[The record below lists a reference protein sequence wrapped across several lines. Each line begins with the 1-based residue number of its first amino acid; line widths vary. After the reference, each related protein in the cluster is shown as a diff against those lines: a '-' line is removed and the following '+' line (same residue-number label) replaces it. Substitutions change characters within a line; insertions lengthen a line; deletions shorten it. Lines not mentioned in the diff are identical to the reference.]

1 MYLKS
6 RQKQAAVFF
15 LCSLL
20 FLLVAV
26 LTVSTVTHYFVE
38 NEIEKED
45 ERLRKSLAL
54 TRVNFE
60 ASIYKDTY
68 LADSLATVV
77 TLDSQF
83 AISNWEAISGKLLD
97 KAQYVR
103 SVALAPNNIIK
114 YVYPLAGNE
123 QALGFDFRT
132 RPEQLKTVM
141 LAKQQQAVYIAGPV
155 NLVQGGIG
163 LIARY
168 PIFSDYPLNQH
179 YWGSVSVVMD
189 YDILLESSGI
199 TRFRG
204 GQIAIKKHVI
214 QSELQQVFY
223 GDAAIFDNPDVE
235 YPIKL
240 PSGMWTI
247 AAKFDTENLQRVTN
261 IRMAVVIIGS
271 VTAILLYLLILLL
284 FRNYQYTHKAALQD
298 ELTHLPNRR
307 FIISE
312 LSRLIKRNNKPK
324 FTLLNID
331 LNDFKLVNDELGH
344 EAGDDLLRYIAKQ
357 LTKEVGAKGSV
368 ARFGGDEFLVLL
380 YEITDLEQIESIIT
394 QLKDS
399 IASQPFHWGKHQLEP
414 SLSIGY
420 ASYVGQNVNVKEL
433 LSDADRSM
441 YQQKL
446 IHREKL

>member
-6 RQKQAAVFF
+6 TQKHAAVFF
-15 LCSLL
+15 LFSLL

-26 LTVSTVTHYFVE
+26 LTVSTLTHYFVE

-45 ERLRKSLAL
+45 ERLRKNLAL
-54 TRVNFE
+54 IRVNFE

-155 NLVQGGIG
+155 DLVQGGIG

-199 TRFRG
+199 TRFHG

-214 QSELQQVFY
+214 QSEPQQVFY
-223 GDAAIFDNPDVE
+223 GDAAIFDNADVE
-235 YPIKL
+235 YPVKL

-247 AAKFDTENLQRVTN
+247 AAK
-261 IRMAVVIIGS
+261 
-271 VTAILLYLLILLL
+271 LILKT
-284 FRNYQYTHKAALQD
+284 Y
-298 ELTHLPNRR
+298 
-307 FIISE
+307 S
-312 LSRLIKRNNKPK
+312 
-324 FTLLNID
+324 
-331 LNDFKLVNDELGH
+331 
-344 EAGDDLLRYIAKQ
+344 
-357 LTKEVGAKGSV
+357 
-368 ARFGGDEFLVLL
+368 VLL
-380 YEITDLEQIESIIT
+380 TFEWQC
-394 QLKDS
+394 
-399 IASQPFHWGKHQLEP
+399 
-414 SLSIGY
+414 
-420 ASYVGQNVNVKEL
+420 
-433 LSDADRSM
+433 
-441 YQQKL
+441 
-446 IHREKL
+446 